1 MERPKLT
8 GLKDKSILEYIESLE
23 AQLKTPYAEAFLS
36 LKKMVDRG
44 NAQVK
49 GAEMDIFSPEGETK
63 FKQAAKFSSQL
74 KDWYSEMEYFKS
86 KMSPEELEM
95 DDGVIAKK
103 SLEKKVGVAE
113 KMALNKQD
121 GKNTSI

>member
-1 MERPKLT
+1 MERPKNI
-8 GLKDKSILEYIESLE
+8 KDKSVHEYIEYLE

-36 LKKMVDRG
+36 LKKMVDKG

-49 GAEMDIFSPEGETK
+49 NADMDIFSPEGETK

-86 KMSPEELEM
+86 KMSPEDLKKLK
-95 DDGVIAKK
+95 DDDVASPVERQKNLINSDKK
-103 SLEKKVGVAE
+103 
-113 KMALNKQD
+113 
-121 GKNTSI
+121 